1 MTRLVTLLTALS
13 LTILSILLGVPRELW
28 LGPPF

>member
-1 MTRLVTLLTALS
+1 MTRLMTLLIALS
-13 LTILSILLGVPRELW
+13 LTMLSIIFGVPRELW